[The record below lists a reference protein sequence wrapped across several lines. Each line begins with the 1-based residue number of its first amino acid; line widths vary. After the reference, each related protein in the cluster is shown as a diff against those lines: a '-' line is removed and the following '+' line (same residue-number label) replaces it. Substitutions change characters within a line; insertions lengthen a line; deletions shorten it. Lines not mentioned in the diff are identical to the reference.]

1 MINKELWARICNGAS
16 LIFAAAAVV
25 VGAARME
32 YDRFHLATA
41 KRVSDSATG
50 EINPV
55 VIKGI
60 SVFLDDKSYAFYN
73 FILPSSILFGAFSVI
88 SWLIHKKLARS
99 IFPVNSGL

>member
-1 MINKELWARICNGAS
+1 MINKDLWSRVCNGAS

-25 VGAARME
+25 IGAARME

-41 KRVSDSATG
+41 KRVSDFATG

-60 SVFLDDKSYAFYN
+60 SVFLDDRSYAFYSL
-73 FILPSSILFGAFSVI
+73 ILPSSLLLGAFSVI
-88 SWLIHKKLARS
+88 SWLIHKKLERR
-99 IFPVNSGL
+99 ILQTNNGL